1 MKTKLLLEEYLF
13 EDASEETLETEPAPE
28 DAPTDSGEEGAE
40 EFDLSD
46 IDLNA
51 GAETADDNGT
61 EDGGEQVATQEV
73 ITYKVSYTLG
83 TRSNWSR
90 IDASSE
96 EEANTKVKEY
106 ITQKYPDRKFE
117 IVSTEE
123 YDEVSEGLSAV
134 KTVNENVQGQGKYS
148 DKCYK
153 FLEFLQDLDN
163 YDDIIYLTRQLIR
176 YAQEEDL
183 KDMWFQRFDSIADRL
198 GFEKQEDQDSL
209 DEDLEVQGTAIETDS
224 AIGMA
229 TVVADLIKG
238 EYDTINEYNS
248 AIATAEAEGYGELTQ
263 VLINIQAEENVHIG
277 QLQALMERFNPN
289 AELIQDGKEE
299 GEQQLGAP
307 SPTEDI
313 EEYFNE
319 NLNNAKSKDYARLNK
334 VSNKFH
340 RMNADTFLES
350 YKAGTLTATI
360 VESMDKIPNYK
371 KAIRLSDCKIGCDDG
386 SITTHKVISPYD
398 GIIYSYT
405 EC

>member
-1 MKTKLLLEEYLF
+1 MKDKLLLEEYLF
-13 EDASEETLETEPAPE
+13 EDASEETLGTEPAPE
-28 DAPTDSGEEGAE
+28 DAPTDSGDEGSE

-61 EDGGEQVATQEV
+61 EDGEEQVATQEV

-96 EEANTKVKEY
+96 EGANTKVKEY
-106 ITQKYPDRKFE
+106 ITKKYPDRKFE
-117 IVSTEE
+117 LVSTEKYE
-123 YDEVSEGLSAV
+123 EVSEDFSAV
-134 KTVNENVQGQGKYS
+134 KPVNENIQGQGTYS

-153 FLEFLQDLDN
+153 FLKFLQDLDN
-163 YDDIIYLTRQLIR
+163 YEDIIYLTTQLIR
-176 YAQEEDL
+176 YAEEEDL
-183 KDMWFQRFDSIADRL
+183 KDMWFQRFDKIADRL
-198 GFEKQEDQDSL
+198 GFEKQGDQDSL
-209 DEDLEVQGTAIETDS
+209 DEDLEVKGTAIETDS

-248 AIATAEAEGYGELTQ
+248 AIATAEAEGYGGLTQ

-307 SPTEDI
+307 SDI

-319 NLNNAKSKDYARLNK
+319 NLNNVKSKDYARLNK

-371 KAIRLSDCKIGCDDG
+371 KAIRLSDCKLGCDDG
-386 SITTHKVISPYD
+386 SITTHKVISPYN